1 VDVMAIFARE
11 LIGKDVV
18 DSHNETLG
26 KMTDI
31 VFDVQSGS
39 ITTII
44 VTLEGDLNPNLL
56 PWDEDSGKVMIPV
69 DDVSRFSKKIHLKK

>member
-1 VDVMAIFARE
+1 MAIFARE

-44 VTLEGDLNPNLL
+44 VTLEGDLNPNML
-56 PWDEDSGKVMIPV
+56 PWDGEGGKVMIPV
-69 DDVSRFSKKIHLKK
+69 DDVSRFSKKIHLNK

>member
-1 VDVMAIFARE
+1 MAIFARE

-18 DSHNETLG
+18 DSHNEKLG

-44 VTLEGDLNPNLL
+44 VTLEGDLNPNML
-56 PWDEDSGKVMIPV
+56 PWDGESGKVMIPV
-69 DDVSRFSKKIHLKK
+69 DDVSRFSNKIHLNK

>member
-1 VDVMAIFARE
+1 MAIFARE

>member
-1 VDVMAIFARE
+1 MAIFARE

-18 DSHNETLG
+18 DSHNEKLG

-31 VFDVQSGS
+31 VFDIQSGS
-39 ITTII
+39 ITSIV
-44 VTLEGDLNPNLL
+44 VTLEEDLNPTML
-56 PWDEDSGKVMIPV
+56 PWDGEDGKVSIPV

>member
-1 VDVMAIFARE
+1 
-11 LIGKDVV
+11 
-18 DSHNETLG
+18 
-26 KMTDI
+26 MTDI

-44 VTLEGDLNPNLL
+44 VTLEGDLNPTML
-56 PWDEDSGKVMIPV
+56 PWDGEKGNVLIPV

>member
-1 VDVMAIFARE
+1 MAIFARE

-18 DSHNETLG
+18 DSHNEKLG

-31 VFDVQSGS
+31 IFDVQSGS

-44 VTLEGDLNPNLL
+44 VTLEGDLNPTML
-56 PWDEDSGKVMIPV
+56 PWDGEKGNVLIPV

>member
-1 VDVMAIFARE
+1 MAIFARE

-56 PWDEDSGKVMIPV
+56 PWDEDSGKVLIPV

>member
-1 VDVMAIFARE
+1 MAIFARE

-44 VTLEGDLNPNLL
+44 VAIEGDLNPTLL
-56 PWDEDSGKVMIPV
+56 PWEHENGKVKVPV
-69 DDVSRFSKKIHLKK
+69 NDVSRFSKKIHLNK

>member
-1 VDVMAIFARE
+1 MDVMAIFARE

>member
-1 VDVMAIFARE
+1 MAIFARE

-18 DSHNETLG
+18 DSHNEKLG

-39 ITTII
+39 ITTIV
-44 VTLEGDLNPNLL
+44 VTLEGDLNPNML
-56 PWDEDSGKVMIPV
+56 PWEGEDGKVTIPV

>member
-1 VDVMAIFARE
+1 MAIFARE

-44 VTLEGDLNPNLL
+44 VTIEGDLNPTLL
-56 PWDEDSGKVMIPV
+56 TWEHENGKVKVPV
-69 DDVSRFSKKIHLKK
+69 NDVSRFSKKIHLNM